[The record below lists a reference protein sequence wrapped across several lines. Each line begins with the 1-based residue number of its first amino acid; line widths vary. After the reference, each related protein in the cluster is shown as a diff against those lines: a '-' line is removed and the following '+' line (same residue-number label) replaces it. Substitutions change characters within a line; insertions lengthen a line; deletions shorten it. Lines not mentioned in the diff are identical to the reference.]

1 VQPAVA
7 LLLCLLA
14 ADRPSARAP
23 VPPAVR
29 AAVPAAPAARP
40 VAPRT
45 GTVSGVLRHKAC
57 QSFAAGASVAVIGR
71 EALATSDAMGRFS
84 LTLGPGTYS
93 LVIRGPNLV
102 ADQRVDEVTVLSG
115 HARDL
120 GVVEVWPEERPA
132 NCGVMPSPPAEEPV
146 VAVAPDTPSVELP
159 GTAVAPV
166 APAPEQILLR
176 GSPGT
181 GPGQFGLQGNPA
193 RDDEDALGPTS
204 FAVGPHGGL
213 FVLDSLN
220 GRVARFDGRGHFAGA
235 FPLVKPGAEPVVEA
249 DLAVSDDG
257 TIFIFTQGDVPALT
271 QYDATGRILVAGA
284 LPASFKGVDFLFG
297 RQRPIFLMQ
306 NGQAVRAELG
316 WGGLRPEGPLPG
328 LPLGELFTGL
338 ERVSRWRAAVKLF
351 TADGRVRRSVQLHSL
366 LPITGLR
373 LVGVNRRGEMVVA
386 VDRAEGADETA
397 PHAEVLL
404 LAITPQGFLTGA
416 IAVPR
421 GDRRFEFREFGLA
434 PDGAVVQMQ
443 SDAAEVRFVRWVLPP
458 PPKGSVAGEGLVKG
472 RVLDGG
478 RPVAGAAVTAGKARR
493 ASTCQ
498 ADGTFELRLPPGSHV
513 VSIRA
518 PASGE
523 AVERRVAVAAG
534 ATVDLGN
541 VILPAAPQPPG
552 R

>member
-1 VQPAVA
+1 MQAAAA

-14 ADRPSARAP
+14 ADKQSAKG
-23 VPPAVR
+23 
-29 AAVPAAPAARP
+29 PAAPPVRPAPARN
-40 VAPRT
+40 
-45 GTVSGVLRHKAC
+45 GTVIGVLRHKAC

-71 EALATSDAMGRFS
+71 EASATSDAAGSFS
-84 LTLGPGTYS
+84 LTLPPGTYS

-102 ADQRVDEVTVLSG
+102 ADQRVDEVAVPSG
-115 HARDL
+115 QTRDL
-120 GVVEVWPEERPA
+120 GVVEVWPEEHPQ
-132 NCGVMPSPPAEEPV
+132 NCGVMPPPPEEEPV

-159 GTAVAPV
+159 GTAVAPA
-166 APAPEQILLR
+166 APGPEQVLLR

-193 RDDEDALGPTS
+193 RDDEDALGPPS
-204 FAVGPHGGL
+204 FAVGPHGNL

-220 GRVARFDGRGHFAGA
+220 GRVARFDARGRFVGA
-235 FPLVKPGAEPVVEA
+235 FPLVKPGPEPVVEA
-249 DLAVSDDG
+249 DLAISDDG
-257 TIFIFTQGDVPALT
+257 TIFVFTQGDIPALA
-271 QYDATGRILVAGA
+271 QYDGGGRMLVSGA
-284 LPASFKGVDFLFG
+284 LPPSFKGVDFLFG

-338 ERVSRWRAAVKLF
+338 ERVSRWRAAVRLL
-351 TADGRVRRSVQLHSL
+351 TADGRVRRSVQLHSQV
-366 LPITGLR
+366 PITGLR

-386 VDRAEGADETA
+386 VDRAEGADEAA
-397 PHAEVLL
+397 PAAEVLL
-404 LAITPQGFLTGA
+404 LAVTPQGFLTGA

-421 GDRRFEFREFGLA
+421 GDRRFEFREFALA

-458 PPKGSVAGEGLVKG
+458 PPKEAVAGEGLVKG

-478 RPVAGAAVTAGKARR
+478 RPVAGAAVTAGKVRR

-498 ADGTFELRLPPGSHV
+498 ADGSFELRLPPGSHV
-513 VSIRA
+513 VSIRG
-518 PASGE
+518 PANGE

-541 VILPAAPQPPG
+541 VFLPSARPQPPPP